1 MTLVGVLEK
10 DQVVF
15 PRLGLE
21 FSISDTAFTLF
32 GMEIKWYGIL
42 IALGMLLA
50 MIYGF
55 SQMKKYGVDPDRA
68 MDAVLGGILGGL
80 VGARIYYVVMSWDSY
95 AGDWKAIFNLR
106 NGGLAIYGGL
116 IGAILVGGLVAKFR
130 KVRLLPL
137 FDVCGIGFLL
147 GQGIGRWGNFTN
159 QEAFGCNT
167 RSLFGMSSGKI
178 QQWIMNH
185 GDTATLAPGDVMEV
199 SQPVHPCFL
208 YESVW
213 CLLGFVL
220 LAIFAKKIR
229 KYDGQIFL
237 IYIAWYGLGRFFI
250 EGLRTDSL
258 MIGSLRVSQGLA
270 AVCVIV
276 SVILQIVIGLKVKR
290 MGSDYQLYVNTEES
304 KQLIKES
311 EEKRNRSKGES
322 EVTDNKSEINDRE
335 IEVKDNESDII
346 AEESEARENEGQEKD
361 NSNTNIEE
369 NQEEE

>member
-32 GMEIKWYGIL
+32 GIEIKWYGLL

-68 MDAVLGGILGGL
+68 MDAVIGGVLGGL
-80 VGARIYYVVMSWDSY
+80 IGARVYFVIMSWDSY
-95 AGDWKAIFNLR
+95 SGDWTAIFNISK
-106 NGGLAIYGGL
+106 GGLAIYGGI
-116 IGAILVGGLVAKFR
+116 IGALLVGGIVAKIR
-130 KVRLLPL
+130 KIRLLPL
-137 FDVCGIGFLL
+137 FDVVGIGFLL

-167 RSLFGMSSGKI
+167 HSLFGMSSGRI
-178 QQWIMNH
+178 QQWIMNN
-185 GDTATLAPGDVMEV
+185 GDTATLAFGDVMEV

-208 YESVW
+208 YESLW
-213 CLLGFVL
+213 CLIGFIL

-229 KYDGQIFL
+229 RYDGQIFL

-258 MIGSLRVSQGLA
+258 MIGSLRISQCLA
-270 AVCVIV
+270 AVCVIT
-276 SVILQIVIGLKVKR
+276 SIILQIVIGFKVKR
-290 MGSDYQLYVNTEES
+290 MGSDYQLYVDTEES

-311 EEKRNRSKGES
+311 EEKRNRGK
-322 EVTDNKSEINDRE
+322 
-335 IEVKDNESDII
+335 NESDDQEIQ
-346 AEESEARENEGQEKD
+346 SENEEAED
-361 NSNTNIEE
+361 LTESLNTEE

>member
-10 DQVVF
+10 NQVVF
-15 PRLGLE
+15 PRLGLD
-21 FSISDTAFTLF
+21 FSISDTAFTIF
-32 GMEIKWYGIL
+32 GLEIKWYGLL
-42 IALGMLLA
+42 ITIGMLLA

-68 MDAVLGGILGGL
+68 MDAVIGGVLGGL
-80 VGARIYYVVMSWDSY
+80 VGARVYYVIMSWDSY
-95 AGDWKAIFNLR
+95 AGDWKSIFNIR
-106 NGGLAIYGGL
+106 NGGLAIYGGI
-116 IGAILVGGLVAKFR
+116 IGALIVGGIVAKIR
-130 KVRLLPL
+130 KVKLLPL
-137 FDVCGIGFLL
+137 FDVVGIGFLL
-147 GQGIGRWGNFTN
+147 GQGVGRWGNFTN

-185 GDTATLAPGDVMEV
+185 GEAATVSSGNAMEV

-213 CLLGFVL
+213 CLIGFVL
-220 LAIFAKKIR
+220 LAVFAKKIR

-270 AVCVIV
+270 AVCVV
-276 SVILQIVIGLKVKR
+276 ASVILQIVIGFKVKR
-290 MGSDYQLYVNTEES
+290 MGSDYQLYVDTEES

-311 EEKRNRSKGES
+311 EEKRNRRNDES
-322 EVTDNKSEINDRE
+322 GDEENQDTLQEIS
-335 IEVKDNESDII
+335 NESLTEKLKNTDK
-346 AEESEARENEGQEKD
+346 EE
-361 NSNTNIEE
+361 T

>member
-1 MTLVGVLEK
+1 MTLVSRLEE

-15 PRLGLE
+15 PRLGLD
-21 FSISDTAFTLF
+21 FTISDTAFTIF
-32 GMEIKWYGIL
+32 GIDIKWYGLFITV
-42 IALGMLLA
+42 GMLLA
-50 MIYGF
+50 MVYGF
-55 SQMKKYGVDPDRA
+55 TQMKKYGIDPDRSI
-68 MDAVLGGILGGL
+68 DAIIGGVLGGI
-80 VGARIYYVVMSWDSY
+80 VGARVYYVIMSWDSY
-95 AGDWKAIFNLR
+95 SGDLLSIFNIR

-116 IGAILVGGLVAKFR
+116 IGALLVGGLVAKIR
-130 KVRLLPL
+130 KVKLLPL
-137 FDVCGIGFLL
+137 FDIAGIGFLL

-167 RSLFGMSSGKI
+167 KTLFGMSSGNI

-185 GDTATLAPGDVMEV
+185 GESATLAPGEVMAV

-213 CLLGFVL
+213 CLVGFVL

-237 IYIAWYGLGRFFI
+237 IYLAWYGLGRFFI

-258 MIGSLRVSQGLA
+258 MIGSMRVSQVLA

-276 SVILQIVIGLKVKR
+276 SVILQIVIGFKVKR
-290 MGSDYQLYVNTEES
+290 MGEDYQLYVNTEES

-311 EEKRNRSKGES
+311 EEKRN
-322 EVTDNKSEINDRE
+322 
-335 IEVKDNESDII
+335 VKDKKPEDNESGNII
-346 AEESEARENEGQEKD
+346 QENSIDDKEISDSQNNNASENKTEQED
-361 NSNTNIEE
+361 NTED
-369 NQEEE
+369 QEEK